1 MVESLF
7 NKEKKLR
14 TTFFY
19 KTPLVGAFG
28 LSTSV
33 NSGFNHIQDVVGER
47 GTGGGGGGVVQMT
60 PLYQFSPVTST
71 NVGISL
77 QTFLAF
83 IFNPFATQNHT

>member
-47 GTGGGGGGVVQMT
+47 GTGGGGGGGLKKT
-60 PLYQFSPVTST
+60 PPSQFSPVAST
-71 NVGISL
+71 NVVISP
-77 QTFLAF
+77 QAFLAF

>member
-1 MVESLF
+1 MVKSLF

-19 KTPLVGAFG
+19 KIPLVGAFG
-28 LSTSV
+28 LSTNV

-47 GTGGGGGGVVQMT
+47 GTGGGGRGLQKT
-60 PLYQFSPVTST
+60 PLYPFSPVAST
-71 NVGISL
+71 KVGLSP
-77 QTFLAF
+77 QAFLAF